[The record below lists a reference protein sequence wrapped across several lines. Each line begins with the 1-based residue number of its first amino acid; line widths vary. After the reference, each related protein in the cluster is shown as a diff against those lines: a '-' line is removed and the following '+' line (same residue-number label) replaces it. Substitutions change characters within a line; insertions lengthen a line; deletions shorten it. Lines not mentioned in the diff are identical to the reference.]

1 MILDTKHANEL
12 ISPTRSV
19 KGAVRLYDGLT
30 LLNTFS
36 NTDALSSFTV
46 SRIGEQNKFFG
57 FGVCQEIEVKLLDKD
72 RAINITEEQVLRP
85 VFTVDN
91 STIET
96 TPVFYISEVKRDEN
110 TNELTIKGYDLIY
123 QTKNHTVAELNLVAP
138 YTVIDVI
145 DKIAELLDINN
156 VVAENDINIPGY
168 LEEYIEGANFDGTET
183 IREVLDAIAEVTQS
197 IYYIDYFGDLVFKL
211 LNSETKPDLKINKSD
226 YFTLQSKDNR
236 TLADICSATEL
247 GDNVITTTGIVGE
260 TQYIRDNPF
269 WDMRDDVDI
278 ILDEA
283 IAIIG
288 GLTINQFNC
297 KWRGNYLLEPGDKI
311 EIVTKDDNTVISY
324 VINDKYTYNGGLS
337 ADTSWEYGEN
347 DGTSADNPTT
357 LGEALKQTYAK
368 VDKANKEVEIVAGE
382 VASLK
387 ITANDI
393 QATVTQLDSSMSDI
407 MSAVDA
413 KMSAEDVN
421 ISITKALENGVDKVT
436 TTTGFTFNDE
446 GLHISK
452 SNSDITTSIS
462 EDGMKVYKNNTEV
475 LVADNQGVKAE
486 DLHATTYLIIGNNSR
501 FEDYDGSRTGCFWIG
516 N

>member
-1 MILDTKHANEL
+1 MILDTKHAKEL

-123 QTKNHTVAELNLVAP
+123 QTKNHTVAELDLVAP

-197 IYYIDYFGDLVFKL
+197 IYYIDYSGALVFKL
-211 LNSETKPDLKINKSD
+211 LNNETKPDLKINKSD

-247 GDNVITTTGIVGE
+247 GDNVVTTTGIVGE

-311 EIVTKDDNTVISY
+311 ELVTKDDNTVTSFL
-324 VINDKYTYNGGLS
+324 INDKYTYNGGLV
-337 ADTSWEYGEN
+337 ADTSWEYGDSE
-347 DGTSADNPTT
+347 GESANNPTT

-368 VDKANKEVEIVAGE
+368 VDKANKEIEIVATE
-382 VASLK
+382 TSKLK
-387 ITANDI
+387 VTATDI
-393 QATVTQLDSSMSDI
+393 QAAVTKLDSTMNEVQNR
-407 MSAVDA
+407 VDT

-421 ISITKALENGVDKVT
+421 ISITKALENGVDKIT

-452 SNSDITTSIS
+452 SNSDITTTIN
-462 EDGMKVYKNNTEV
+462 EDGMKVYKNNAEV
-475 LVADNQGVKAE
+475 LVADNQGVRAE

-501 FEDYDGSRTGCFWIG
+501 FEDYDSGRTGCFWIG

>member
-1 MILDTKHANEL
+1 MILNSTHRNML
-12 ISPTRSV
+12 ISPARSIAGKV
-19 KGAVRLYDGLT
+19 ELYEGST

-36 NTDALSSFTV
+36 HTDALSSFTV
-46 SRIGEQNKFFG
+46 SRAGENGKFFG
-57 FGVCQEIEVKLLDKD
+57 FGVSQEIEVKLIDKD
-72 RAINITEEQVLRP
+72 RVLDIQKNNILKVNF
-85 VFTVDN
+85 VVDGN
-91 STIET
+91 YVNP
-96 TPVFYISEVKRDEN
+96 TPCFYIDDVARDEN
-110 TNELTIKGYDLIY
+110 TNELTIKGYDLIH
-123 QTKNHTVAELNLVAP
+123 QTKSHTVAELNLVAP

-197 IYYIDYFGDLVFKL
+197 IYYIDYSGALVFKL
-211 LNSETKPDLKINKSD
+211 LNNETKPDLTINKAD

-260 TQYIRDNPF
+260 TQYVRDNPF
-269 WDMRDDVDI
+269 WDIRNDIDI
-278 ILDEA
+278 ILEEA

-324 VINDKYTYNGGLS
+324 VLNDKYTYNGGLS
-337 ADTSWEYGEN
+337 ADTSWEYSDN
-347 DGTSADNPTT
+347 DSESANNPTT

-393 QATVTQLDSSMSDI
+393 QATVTQLDSSMSDV

-421 ISITKALENGVDKVT
+421 ISIKTALENGVDKVT